1 MSRSTSPCWSCR
13 SACSCRRHPRSETR
27 AEAEA
32 EVLRLVKEFLLERDR
47 VVYAD
52 RPEGRY
58 PLDAEAGRHAHQLAV
73 EHADLGR
80 IVGRAPQR
88 TDVHEGLA
96 EDADLLGQ
104 AERETEL
111 RRAGVIVLAAQRV
124 GGVGI
129 ARADAADREA
139 AKRVAADEEA
149 VVEAQRRAAQRSDGA
164 DR

>member
-32 EVLRLVKEFLLERDR
+32 EVLRLVKEFLLDRDR
-47 VVYAD
+47 VVHAD

-58 PLDAEAGRHAHQLAV
+58 PLDAEAGRHAHQLGV
-73 EHADLGR
+73 VQADLAR
-80 IVGRAPQR
+80 IVGCAPQR

-104 AERETEL
+104 ADREAEL
-111 RRAGVIVLAAQRV
+111 CRPGIVVLAAQRV
-124 GGVGI
+124 GGVGV

-139 AKRVAADEEA
+139 AERIAAD
-149 VVEAQRRAAQRSDGA
+149 
-164 DR
+164 